1 MDDAPIYMDHHATTP
16 VDERVLARMV
26 PYFVDRFGNAASRAH
41 SHGRAA
47 RDAVDLARTEVAGL
61 VGAKPEELIFTSG
74 ATESDNL
81 AIHGVAKAREADG
94 KHIVTVCTEHKAVLD
109 SCAALERDG
118 WEVTRLDV
126 SDEGLVAPSDVA
138 DALTDR
144 TVLLS
149 VMLANN
155 EVGVVQPLAEI
166 GALAQERGVLF
177 HCDAA
182 QGVGYLPFSV
192 EDLQI
197 DLASFSAHKMYG
209 PKGVG
214 ALYVR
219 RLVQKRGLVA
229 AQMHGGGHES
239 GLRSGTL
246 NVPGIVGFGAAASIM
261 KDEGRNEA
269 ARLASLRDALSQ
281 RLLGELEEVRL
292 NGAASP
298 RHPGNLNV
306 SFGYVD
312 GPRLLLEL
320 GRVVSVSSGAA
331 CSSAVEGPSYVL
343 EAMGVPKAWSAASV
357 RFGLGR
363 QTTEGEV
370 DSVADAVVD
379 TVRRLR
385 ERSPLWARRA
395 SGKPVDW

>member
-16 VDERVLARMV
+16 VDERVLARML
-26 PYFVDRFGNAASRAH
+26 PYFVDQFGNAASRAH

-47 RDAVDLARTEVAGL
+47 RDAVELARTEVAGL
-61 VGAKPEELIFTSG
+61 IGAKPEELIFTSG

-81 AIHGVAKAREADG
+81 TIRGVAKAREADG
-94 KHIVTVCTEHKAVLD
+94 KHIVTVRTEHKAVLD
-109 SCAALERDG
+109 SCAALEREG
-118 WEVTRLDV
+118 WEVTRLEV
-126 SDEGLVAPSDVA
+126 NDEGLVSPEAIA
-138 DALTDR
+138 NALTDQ

-182 QGVGYLPFSV
+182 QGLGYLPFSV
-192 EDLQI
+192 DDLQI

-219 RLVQKRGLVA
+219 QLVQTRGMLVA
-229 AQMHGGGHES
+229 QTHGGGHER

-261 KDEGRNEA
+261 RTEGKAEA
-269 ARLASLRDALSQ
+269 ARLASLRDALRN
-281 RLLGELEEVRL
+281 RLLGEVEEVRL
-292 NGAASP
+292 NGALSP
-298 RHPGNLNV
+298 RHPGNLNL

-312 GPRLLLEL
+312 GPHLLLEL
-320 GRVVSVSSGAA
+320 SKVVSVSSGAA

-363 QTTEGEV
+363 YTTEAEV
-370 DSVADAVVD
+370 DSVADAVVE
-379 TVRRLR
+379 TVRQLR
-385 ERSPLWARRA
+385 ERSPLWARR
-395 SGKPVDW
+395 SRGKPVDW

>member
-1 MDDAPIYMDHHATTP
+1 MAGAPIYMDHHATTP
-16 VDERVLARMV
+16 VDERVLAAMV
-26 PYFVDRFGNAASRAH
+26 PYFVDQFGNAASRAH
-41 SHGRAA
+41 AHGRAA
-47 RDAVDLARTEVAGL
+47 RDAVELARNEVASL
-61 VGAKPEELIFTSG
+61 IGAKPGELIFTSG
-74 ATESDNL
+74 GTESDNL
-81 AIHGVAKAREADG
+81 TIHGVAKAREADG
-94 KHIVTVCTEHKAVLD
+94 KHIVTVRTEHKAVLD
-109 SCAALERDG
+109 SCAALEREG
-118 WEVTRLDV
+118 WEVTRLEV
-126 SDEGLVAPSDVA
+126 SPEGLVAPEAVA
-138 DALTDR
+138 DALTDQ

-166 GALAQERGVLF
+166 GALARARGVLF

-182 QGVGYLPFSV
+182 QGIGYLPFSV
-192 EDLQI
+192 EDLQV
-197 DLASFSAHKMYG
+197 DLASLSAHKMYG

-219 RLVQKRGLVA
+219 QLVQTRGMLA

-246 NVPGIVGFGAAASIM
+246 NVPGIVGFGAAATIM
-261 KDEGRNEA
+261 QEEGKAEA
-269 ARLASLRDALSQ
+269 TRLASLRDALSN

-298 RHPGNLNV
+298 RHPGNLNL

-320 GRVVSVSSGAA
+320 SGIVSVSSGAA

-343 EAMGVPKAWSAASV
+343 EAMGVPKALSAASV

-363 QTTEGEV
+363 HTTQAEV
-370 DSVADAVVD
+370 DTVADAVVE
-379 TVRRLR
+379 TVSQLR
-385 ERSPLWARRA
+385 ERSPLWARRS